1 MRVSILLTALHGSFV
16 DEMTGEMGERTMSFT
31 KEEIQ
36 SFNTI
41 LEQKLTQQRRELER
55 SFDQRLQVFKREIDQ
70 RLVFTQQDL
79 VRVLSQHHSEQYRKL
94 KEVLNQRNEAQA
106 RIPSTV
112 ISEAEL
118 KQQLED
124 VVEHALDTQLIS
136 FDQLIGERF
145 APVDENAVSIVE
157 APPNFADMELH
168 TEIPLDDLAEAV
180 NKALDE
186 RFSSLDTSL
195 RQSITGIER
204 YLATRLQ
211 TLHEELM
218 HDDLSHTHDTHIVQ
232 AQQFD
237 GTITNMQDV
246 FTSIERLERIIE
258 SMQVA
263 MTSNHALLSNRMYH
277 HQQLPLERAHPNN
290 QDAMNQNFNNA
301 TKGSLPLSKE

>member
-1 MRVSILLTALHGSFV
+1 
-16 DEMTGEMGERTMSFT
+16 MSFT

-55 SFDQRLQVFKREIDQ
+55 SFDQRLQVFKREIEQ
-70 RLVFTQQDL
+70 RVVFTQQDL
-79 VRVLSQHHSEQYRKL
+79 VRILSQHLSEQYRKL
-94 KEVLNQRNEAQA
+94 KEVLNQRIDAQQA

-112 ISEAEL
+112 ISETEL
-118 KQQLED
+118 KQQLEE

-145 APVDENAVSIVE
+145 TPVDENTVSVVE
-157 APPNFADMELH
+157 APSNFAEMELH

-186 RFSSLDTSL
+186 RFSALETSL
-195 RQSITGIER
+195 KLSINGIEQ
-204 YLATRLQ
+204 YLSTRLQ
-211 TLHEELM
+211 TLHEEFS
-218 HDDLSHTHDTHIVQ
+218 HDDLPHIHDTRVMHV
-232 AQQFD
+232 QQFD

-246 FTSIERLERIIE
+246 FTGIERLERIIE

-263 MTSNHALLSNRMYH
+263 MTSNHSLLSNRMYH
-277 HQQLPLERAHPNN
+277 HQQLPLERAHPGS
-290 QDAMNQNFNNA
+290 QEGTTQNFNNA
-301 TKGSLPLSKE
+301 TKSSLPLPKE

>member
-1 MRVSILLTALHGSFV
+1 
-16 DEMTGEMGERTMSFT
+16 MSFT

-55 SFDQRLQVFKREIDQ
+55 SFDQRLQVFKREIEQ

-79 VRVLSQHHSEQYRKL
+79 VRVLSQHLSEQYRKL
-94 KEVLNQRNEAQA
+94 KEILNQRIDAQQA
-106 RIPSTV
+106 RIPSMV
-112 ISEAEL
+112 ISEIDL

-136 FDQLIGERF
+136 FDQLIGEHF
-145 APVDENAVSIVE
+145 APVDENAASVVE
-157 APPNFADMELH
+157 APSNFAEMELH

-186 RFSSLDTSL
+186 RFSALDTSL
-195 RQSITGIER
+195 KLSIAGVEQ
-204 YLATRLQ
+204 YLVTSLQ
-211 TLHEELM
+211 TLREERIP
-218 HDDLSHTHDTHIVQ
+218 HDTHVVQ
-232 AQQFD
+232 AHPFD

-277 HQQLPLERAHPNN
+277 HQQLPLERAHPGS
-290 QDAMNQNFNNA
+290 QEGMNQNSNNA
-301 TKGSLPLSKE
+301 TKSALPLPKE

>member
-1 MRVSILLTALHGSFV
+1 
-16 DEMTGEMGERTMSFT
+16 MSFT
-31 KEEIQ
+31 KDELQ

-55 SFDQRLQVFKREIDQ
+55 SFDQRLQVFKREVEQ

-79 VRVLSQHHSEQYRKL
+79 VRVLSQHLSEQYRKL
-94 KEVLNQRNEAQA
+94 KEALNQRIDAQQGH
-106 RIPSTV
+106 IPSTV

-145 APVDENAVSIVE
+145 APVDETPNAVE
-157 APPNFADMELH
+157 ASPNFAEMELH
-168 TEIPLDDLAEAV
+168 TEIPLDDLADAV
-180 NKALDE
+180 DKALAE
-186 RFSSLDTSL
+186 RFSALDASLKV
-195 RQSITGIER
+195 SITGIER

-211 TLHEELM
+211 TLREELI
-218 HDDLSHTHDTHIVQ
+218 HDELHYTDDTRVVQ
-232 AQQFD
+232 TKSFD

-277 HQQLPLERAHPNN
+277 HQQLPLERAHPGGI
-290 QDAMNQNFNNA
+290 QDGPHQNSNNA

>member
-1 MRVSILLTALHGSFV
+1 
-16 DEMTGEMGERTMSFT
+16 MSFT

-36 SFNTI
+36 SFNAI

-55 SFDQRLQVFKREIDQ
+55 SFDQRLHVFKREIEQ

-79 VRVLSQHHSEQYRKL
+79 VRVLSQHLSEQYRKL
-94 KEVLNQRNEAQA
+94 KEGLNQRIDAQA
-106 RIPSTV
+106 HIPSTI
-112 ISEAEL
+112 ISEIDL

-145 APVDENAVSIVE
+145 APVDENAVSIAE
-157 APPNFADMELH
+157 APVNFADMELH

-186 RFSSLDTSL
+186 RFSALDTSL
-195 RQSITGIER
+195 KGSITDIER
-204 YLATRLQ
+204 YLAARLQ
-211 TLHEELM
+211 TLREELAY
-218 HDDLSHTHDTHIVQ
+218 DNLQHTDATQVVQ
-232 AQQFD
+232 VQPFD

-263 MTSNHALLSNRMYH
+263 MTSNHALLSNRIYH
-277 HQQLPLERAHPNN
+277 HQQLPLERAHPGN
-290 QDAMNQNFNNA
+290 
-301 TKGSLPLSKE
+301 TET

>member
-1 MRVSILLTALHGSFV
+1 
-16 DEMTGEMGERTMSFT
+16 MSFT

-55 SFDQRLQVFKREIDQ
+55 SFDQRLQIFKREIEH

-79 VRVLSQHHSEQYRKL
+79 VRVLSQHLSEQYRKL
-94 KEVLNQRNEAQA
+94 KEGLNQKIDAQQA
-106 RIPSTV
+106 HLPSTV
-112 ISEAEL
+112 ISEIDL

-145 APVDENAVSIVE
+145 APVDENAVSAVE
-157 APPNFADMELH
+157 APVNFADMELH

-186 RFSSLDTSL
+186 RFSALDTSL
-195 RQSITGIER
+195 KLSITGIEQ
-204 YLATRLQ
+204 YLGTRLQ
-211 TLHEELM
+211 TLHEELI
-218 HDDLSHTHDTHIVQ
+218 HDDLHHTHDTQVVQ
-232 AQQFD
+232 THEFD
-237 GTITNMQDV
+237 GTITNMQEV

-277 HQQLPLERAHPNN
+277 HQQLPLERAHPGN
-290 QDAMNQNFNNA
+290 
-301 TKGSLPLSKE
+301 TET

>member
-1 MRVSILLTALHGSFV
+1 
-16 DEMTGEMGERTMSFT
+16 MSFT

-36 SFNTI
+36 SFKTI

-55 SFDQRLQVFKREIDQ
+55 SFDQRLQVFKREIEQ
-70 RLVFTQQDL
+70 RLAFTQQDL
-79 VRVLSQHHSEQYRKL
+79 VRVLSQHLSEHYRKL
-94 KEVLNQRNEAQA
+94 REGLNQRIDAQQA
-106 RIPSTV
+106 RISSTV

-118 KQQLED
+118 KQQLEE

-168 TEIPLDDLAEAV
+168 TEIPLDDLAEAI

-186 RFSSLDTSL
+186 RFSALDISLKM
-195 RQSITGIER
+195 SIAGVEH
-204 YLATRLQ
+204 YLTTRLQ
-211 TLHEELM
+211 TLREEFA
-218 HDDLSHTHDTHIVQ
+218 HDDMPYAHNTQVVQ
-232 AQQFD
+232 SQSD
-237 GTITNMQDV
+237 STITNMQDV

-277 HQQLPLERAHPNN
+277 HQQLPLERAHSGN
-290 QDAMNQNFNNA
+290 QDGMTQNSNNT
-301 TKGSLPLSKE
+301 TKGSLSLPKE

>member
-1 MRVSILLTALHGSFV
+1 
-16 DEMTGEMGERTMSFT
+16 MSFT
-31 KEEIQ
+31 KDELQ

-41 LEQKLTQQRRELER
+41 LEQKLAQQRRELER
-55 SFDQRLQVFKREIDQ
+55 SFDQRLQVFKREIEQ

-79 VRVLSQHHSEQYRKL
+79 VRVLSQHLSDQYRKL
-94 KEVLNQRNEAQA
+94 KEALNQKNDEQQA
-106 RIPSTV
+106 RISPTV
-112 ISEAEL
+112 ISETEL

-145 APVDENAVSIVE
+145 APVDESTVNVVE
-157 APPNFADMELH
+157 VPPNFAEMELH

-186 RFSSLDTSL
+186 RFSALDTSL
-195 RQSITGIER
+195 KLSVAGIEQ

-211 TLHEELM
+211 TLREELT
-218 HDDLSHTHDTHIVQ
+218 HDDFNHEHTTQSIQVQ
-232 AQQFD
+232 PLD

-246 FTSIERLERIIE
+246 FTSFDRLERIIE

-277 HQQLPLERAHPNN
+277 HQQLPLERAHPGS
-290 QDAMNQNFNNA
+290 QDGMTQHAN
-301 TKGSLPLSKE
+301 TTIKSSLPLPKE

>member
-1 MRVSILLTALHGSFV
+1 
-16 DEMTGEMGERTMSFT
+16 MSFT
-31 KEEIQ
+31 KDELQ

-55 SFDQRLQVFKREIDQ
+55 SFDQRLQVFKREIEQ

-79 VRVLSQHHSEQYRKL
+79 VRVLSQHLFEQHRKL
-94 KEVLNQRNEAQA
+94 KEVLSQRLDAQQL
-106 RIPSTV
+106 RIPSTI

-118 KQQLED
+118 KQQMEE

-145 APVDENAVSIVE
+145 ASIDENAVSVVE
-157 APPNFADMELH
+157 APPNFAEMELH

-180 NKALDE
+180 NKALDD
-186 RFSSLDTSL
+186 RFSALDTSL
-195 RQSITGIER
+195 KQSIAGIEQ

-211 TLHEELM
+211 TLREELA
-218 HDDLSHTHDTHIVQ
+218 HDTLEHTHDTRIVQ
-232 AQQFD
+232 AQSFD

-277 HQQLPLERAHPNN
+277 HQQLPLERAHPGY
-290 QDAMNQNFNNA
+290 QDGMTQNSHNA
-301 TKGSLPLSKE
+301 TKSSLPLSKE

>member
-1 MRVSILLTALHGSFV
+1 MIVL
-16 DEMTGEMGERTMSFT
+16 DEMSAGKRGKRAMSFT
-31 KEEIQ
+31 KDELQ

-55 SFDQRLQVFKREIDQ
+55 SFDQRLQVFKREIEQ

-79 VRVLSQHHSEQYRKL
+79 VRVLSLHLAEQYRKL
-94 KEVLNQRNEAQA
+94 KEVLIQRSDAQQA
-106 RIPSTV
+106 HNSSTM
-112 ISEAEL
+112 ISEIEF

-145 APVDENAVSIVE
+145 APVDETVVNAVEV
-157 APPNFADMELH
+157 PPNFSEMELH

-186 RFSSLDTSL
+186 RFSALDTSL
-195 RQSITGIER
+195 KASITGIER

-211 TLHEELM
+211 TLHEELI
-218 HDDLSHTHDTHIVQ
+218 HNDFNFTQDAHIVQ
-232 AQQFD
+232 TQSFD
-237 GTITNMQDV
+237 GTITNMQDM

-263 MTSNHALLSNRMYH
+263 MTANHALLSNRLYH
-277 HQQLPLERAHPNN
+277 HQQLPLERAHPGK
-290 QDAMNQNFNNA
+290 QEGMTQNSNT
-301 TKGSLPLSKE
+301 TKG

>member
-1 MRVSILLTALHGSFV
+1 MQVTILLKALQRGFV
-16 DEMTGEMGERTMSFT
+16 DEMSGKRGERTMSFT
-31 KEEIQ
+31 KDELQ

-55 SFDQRLQVFKREIDQ
+55 SFDQRLQVFKREIEQ

-79 VRVLSQHHSEQYRKL
+79 VRVLSQHLSEQYRKL
-94 KEVLNQRNEAQA
+94 KETLNQKIDVQQIHNR
-106 RIPSTV
+106 STV

-118 KQQLED
+118 KQQLEE

-145 APVDENAVSIVE
+145 AHVDETAVSAIE
-157 APPNFADMELH
+157 ASPNFAEMELH
-168 TEIPLDDLAEAV
+168 TEIPLDDLAEVV
-180 NKALDE
+180 NKALAE
-186 RFSSLDTSL
+186 RFSTLDTSL
-195 RQSITGIER
+195 KMSVTTIEQ
-204 YLATRLQ
+204 YLTTRLQ
-211 TLHEELM
+211 TLHEQLIQNTS
-218 HDDLSHTHDTHIVQ
+218 HDALDAHPVQ
-232 AQQFD
+232 VQPID

-277 HQQLPLERAHPNN
+277 HQQLPLERAHAGNY
-290 QDAMNQNFNNA
+290 DGQNSHTT
-301 TKGSLPLSKE
+301 TKSSLPLAKE